1 MSCADTDVSKR
12 GIVEEALK
20 EKRRF
25 RRIRLNLS
33 GKVYFPDTAEEI
45 QCRVEDISVG
55 GAFLHCKFLRHP
67 GGQAIVYLGELG
79 RFQGPITAVKKDA
92 FTMEF
97 TCSKQKRDK
106 LADRLT
112 IEINRHLLGRKAA
125 A

>member
-1 MSCADTDVSKR
+1 MSKR

-33 GKVYFPDTAEEI
+33 GKVYFPDTAEEV

-55 GAFLHCKFLRHP
+55 GAFLQCKFRRHP
-67 GGQAIVYLGELG
+67 GDQAIVYLGELG